1 MRYTYTES
9 VGDSYITHE
18 FEDLTLSEWLVVH
31 KELTPN
37 DGVPVTDGLHSIPVN
52 LSFLF
57 EDDEDTNEPFMWIPR
72 DLLPYTKKDLEKGGW
87 FLKDTSLEAKKAFED
102 IGMKTFDHEPDWNG
116 ENYACDISDDTVFP
130 NRIKDFLEEDS
141 TTEIVLINGNFY
153 KKDIV

>member
-37 DGVPVTDGLHSIPVN
+37 DGVPVTDGVHSIPVN
-52 LSFLF
+52 PSFLF
-57 EDDEDTNEPFMWIPR
+57 EDGEDINEPFVWIPK
-72 DLLPYTKKDLEKGGW
+72 DFLPYTKEDLDRGGW

-102 IGMKTFDHEPDWNG
+102 IGMRVYQEAWSGDG
-116 ENYACDISDDTVFP
+116 YASDLSDGMVFP

-141 TTEIVLINGNFY
+141 TTEIVLIDGNFI

>member
-57 EDDEDTNEPFMWIPR
+57 EDGEDTNEPFMWLPR
-72 DLLPYTKKDLEKGGW
+72 DFLPCTKEDLERGGW
-87 FLKDTSLEAKKAFED
+87 FLRDTSLEAKKAFEY
-102 IGMKTFDHEPDWNG
+102 IGMRVYQEAWSGDG
-116 ENYACDISDDTVFP
+116 YASDLSDGMVFP
-130 NRIKDFLEEDS
+130 NRNKDFLEEDS

>member
-18 FEDLTLSEWLVVH
+18 FEDLTLSDWLAVH

-72 DLLPYTKKDLEKGGW
+72 DLLPYTKEDLDRGGW

-102 IGMKTFDHEPDWNG
+102 IGMRVYQESWSGDG
-116 ENYACDISDDTVFP
+116 YASDLSDGMVFP
-130 NRIKDFLEEDS
+130 NRFKNSLEEDS

>member
-37 DGVPVTDGLHSIPVN
+37 DGVPVTDGLHSIPVS

-57 EDDEDTNEPFMWIPR
+57 EDDENTNEPFMWMPK
-72 DLLPYTKKDLEKGGW
+72 DLLPYTKEDLDRGGW

-102 IGMKTFDHEPDWNG
+102 IGMRVCQEAWSGDG
-116 ENYACDISDDTVFP
+116 YASDLSDDMVFP
-130 NRIKDFLEEDS
+130 NRIKDFLEDS